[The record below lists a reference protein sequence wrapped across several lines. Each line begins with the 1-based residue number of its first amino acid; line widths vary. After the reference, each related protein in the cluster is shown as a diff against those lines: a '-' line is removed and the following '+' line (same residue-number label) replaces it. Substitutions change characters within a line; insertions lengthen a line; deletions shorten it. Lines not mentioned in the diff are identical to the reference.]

1 MIDATG
7 LGTLVVLALIDSTSF
22 GTLLIPIW
30 LLTASGRLRLGR
42 MLVYL
47 STVALSY
54 LALGIVLLLGAGAFL
69 GAYGDILDSSAFL
82 VGQLALGVALMVLS
96 QLMDTKKARARSAE
110 RTANG
115 GGRLLRWRG
124 RIMSDAE
131 TGTGSV
137 AALTV
142 LALTAVAIEAA
153 SMLPYLAAI
162 GIITAQGPGWPASG
176 VLLLGYCLVMIAPAL
191 ALTIGRLVA
200 HHALERPLGRIER
213 WLTKH
218 ATSTT
223 AWIIGIVGF
232 LLAAHAIFDLGWVG
246 G

>member
-30 LLTASGRLRLGR
+30 LLTAPGRLRLGR
-42 MLVYL
+42 VLVYL
-47 STVALSY
+47 STVTLAY
-54 LALGIVLLLGAGAFL
+54 LTLGIILLLGAGAFL
-69 GAYGDILDSSAFL
+69 NAYGDILDSPAFL
-82 VGQLALGVALMVLS
+82 IGQLLLGVALMVVS
-96 QLMDTKKARARSAE
+96 QLMDTKKARARAAE
-110 RTANG
+110 RAANG
-115 GGRLLRWRG
+115 GGRLLRWRA
-124 RIMSDAE
+124 RIMGED
-131 TGTGSV
+131 GTGAGST
-137 AALTV
+137 AALAA
-142 LALTAVAIEAA
+142 LALTAVVIEAA
-153 SMLPYLAAI
+153 SMLPYLTAI
-162 GIITAQGPGWPASG
+162 GIITAQGPVWPASS

-191 ALTIGRLVA
+191 ALTIGRLIA
-200 HHALERPLGRIER
+200 HDALERPLARLDQ

-232 LLAAHAIFDLGWVG
+232 LLAAHAVFDLGWFG